1 MKIQEDVIQQHLF
14 EAYQR
19 LSGQVPE
26 FNWFFHVPNGGSRNI
41 REAVKFKAM
50 GVKAGV
56 PDILLPVARQGFNGL
71 AIELKSGKN
80 KPTEHQLR
88 WIEFLKEQHW
98 YVRVCNSWEDAL
110 YLSLLYCER
119 DPQQFS
125 IHTQDHRSF
134 DGLSFKG

>member
-56 PDILLPVARQGFNGL
+56 PDILLPVPRQGYNGL

-98 YVRVCNSWEDAL
+98 YVMVCNSWEDAL
-110 YLSLLYCER
+110 YLSLLYCEH
-119 DPQQFS
+119 DPQKYS
-125 IHTQDHRSF
+125 IHTQDHREF
-134 DGLSFKG
+134 IGLTFKG